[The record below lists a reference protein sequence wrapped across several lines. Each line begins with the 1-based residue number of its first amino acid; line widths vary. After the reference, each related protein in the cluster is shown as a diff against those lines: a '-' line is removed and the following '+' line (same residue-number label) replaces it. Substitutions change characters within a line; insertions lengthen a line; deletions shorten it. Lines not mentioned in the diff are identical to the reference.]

1 MKMKQTTNHLMMMLE
16 PIVYDLIIYKYLRM
30 FIKPS
35 IHIYFRLLYF
45 YGIFFTISS
54 NFSKKKINII

>member
-1 MKMKQTTNHLMMMLE
+1 MKMKKPMNNLMMMLE

-35 IHIYFRLLYF
+35 IHIYFRLLQN
-45 YGIFFTISS
+45 YGIFFTISP
-54 NFSKKKINII
+54 NFSKKFIL